1 MVNHH
6 SIFLNTFPLI
16 PEQMNLK
23 THRKTAGCLVI
34 LLSMAGFISAGGIQK
49 GLATFYS
56 KRMQGARTADGSRYH
71 NDSLT
76 CAHKTYSFGTKL
88 LVENPDNGKTVV
100 VKVTDR
106 GPHVRNRIIDL
117 SYRAAREL
125 DIIRKGVAQVI
136 VYQYMDDIFH
146 IIPLPLPKT
155 GFKTE
160 VPVLPSGFSII
171 R

>member
-1 MVNHH
+1 
-6 SIFLNTFPLI
+6 
-16 PEQMNLK
+16 MNLRKSGK
-23 THRKTAGCLVI
+23 TIGSLLL
-34 LLSMAGFISAGGIQK
+34 LLSLSGILTAGGIQK
-49 GLATFYS
+49 GLATYYS

-76 CAHKTYSFGTKL
+76 CAHKTYPFGTKL

-125 DIIRKGVAQVI
+125 DIISKGVAQVI
-136 VYQYMDDIFH
+136 VYQYIDDIFQ
-146 IIPLPLPKT
+146 IIPLPLPKNGLKIPKPILPD
-155 GFKTE
+155 GFAI
-160 VPVLPSGFSII
+160 V